1 VAEQNLDDPDVGSV
15 LQQMRREAVAQRN
28 VCKVT
33 RFVSPAALTADRQ
46 AACSKVGSI
55 E

>member
-15 LQQMRREAVAQRN
+15 LQQMRREAVAQRMQSN
-28 VCKVT
+28 AL
-33 RFVSPAALTADRQ
+33 RQPRRLTADRQ
-46 AACSKVGSI
+46 AACSTVGSI

>member
-1 VAEQNLDDPDVGSV
+1 MSVPFSNRCVAKLWRNLCS
-15 LQQMRREAVAQRN
+15 
-28 VCKVT
+28 VT

-46 AACSKVGSI
+46 AACSTVGSI